1 MSSIQWNLTKERC
14 FDIIN
19 ATLIEILNERKDKVM
34 LLDSLVE
41 KLNSRTKKYNLHKK
55 YSFSRYLKIE
65 FNGILDFIESYNFYG
80 VTRISGKSSGEVFVK
95 IYNELI
101 NHDDMSDSHRFTKDS
116 EWLLVP
122 DGA

>member
-14 FDIIN
+14 FDIIH
-19 ATLIEILNERKDKVM
+19 ATLIEILNETDDNVM
-34 LLDSLVE
+34 ILDSLVE

-55 YSFSRYLKIE
+55 YTFSRYLKIE

-80 VTRISGKSSGEVFVK
+80 TTRESSGKIYIH

-101 NHDDMSDSHRFTKDS
+101 NYDNMSESHRFTKDS
-116 EWLLVP
+116 DWLIVP
-122 DGA
+122 DEH